1 MTEIANAASALV
13 FRQTVVPI
21 LFQVVTQVKPQRLG
35 IFAHRLELV
44 PPKAVTLA
52 NVAQIRPLHFQ
63 GGIGRAVIRLANR
76 FAELAFGRKTRV
88 KINAAANVF
97 RGWPRPDGN
106 ESRRSRG
113 VR

>member
-44 PPKAVTLA
+44 PPKAVTLSGREQKEKGREA
-52 NVAQIRPLHFQ
+52 KRRKVFGGWDVSRDGGVEGPGGERGRTNPLDQ
-63 GGIGRAVIRLANR
+63 GTRRR
-76 FAELAFGRKTRV
+76 HAE
-88 KINAAANVF
+88 
-97 RGWPRPDGN
+97 
-106 ESRRSRG
+106 
-113 VR
+113 

>member
-44 PPKAVTLA
+44 PPKAVTLSGREQKE
-52 NVAQIRPLHFQ
+52 NGGSSKGEKYFGCGNCPLML
-63 GGIGRAVIRLANR
+63 IRLVDKFDFLGFTAN
-76 FAELAFGRKTRV
+76 L
-88 KINAAANVF
+88 
-97 RGWPRPDGN
+97 PRRIVCG
-106 ESRRSRG
+106 
-113 VR
+113 

>member
-44 PPKAVTLA
+44 PPKAVTLSGREQKE
-52 NVAQIRPLHFQ
+52 NGGGSKGEKNFGGGNCPL
-63 GGIGRAVIRLANR
+63 I
-76 FAELAFGRKTRV
+76 E
-88 KINAAANVF
+88 
-97 RGWPRPDGN
+97 
-106 ESRRSRG
+106 G
-113 VR
+113 VRRAERSGGRRRPPTTGDAH